1 MFTGEKLSYLTPK
14 DIREKN
20 ITVRNEEER
29 IKAQQLDLGPDSDD
43 LKVFRRIPRKK
54 PWVLLD
60 GLDRRETKIPLTRV
74 FRSPKLAHDQDRST
88 TSSNTTSI
96 RKINAYLVASNDI
109 IKQSKNGGI
118 KINIFLTNERGW
130 KSKAMRIIADEI
142 ALKSDSLV
150 IVPDLFREQQD
161 TIINDDELR
170 KSFTVAEKRRIF
182 DDIIATFQFSVNELQ
197 PRAISLFGLGIGA
210 GFALEYTCDVHSIGC
225 EGMKQQIDQILSSS
239 SSSLS
244 SSELEEGWNIEEMIR
259 NDLIATYL
267 HEHMWLRKQLK
278 EHPPKIPQR
287 KVKKQRDEEE
297 EDNEYDDDIDNDE
310 KELSEIED
318 LEEDL
323 GMIVANSNDDGEEDD
338 EETSDEELRK
348 QIQDFA
354 NEYRNMNQSQMMTSS
369 DLTTATKTTTSTKK
383 RKNAKEKQE
392 NKALPNQA
400 STTSSSSSIT
410 SVDLSTQQSKQI
422 SSLSEVFDDNLNQNN
437 YTEYYDQLRGEL
449 RHILE
454 RSKYCEEKRLM
465 QLNNSKI
472 SPVDIIK
479 YVPNALI
486 AWNAEG
492 YDVEK
497 VSKQLYT
504 SLFFAEGLP
513 TSSNNN
519 NNNDDDYECDDD
531 DDDEEEEEDEE
542 DDLR

>member
-29 IKAQQLDLGPDSDD
+29 IKAQKLDLGPDSDD

-74 FRSPKLAHDQDRST
+74 FRSPKLAHDQDRSST
-88 TSSNTTSI
+88 SSSNTTSI

-150 IVPDLFREQQD
+150 IVPDLFRERHD
-161 TIINDDELR
+161 TIINDDELK
-170 KSFTVAEKRRIF
+170 KSFSTAEKRRIF

-210 GFALEYTCDVHSIGC
+210 GFALEYACDAHSISC
-225 EGMKQQIDQILSSS
+225 EGMRQQIDQILSSS
-239 SSSLS
+239 SSSLC
-244 SSELEEGWNIEEMIR
+244 SSESKEGWNIEEMIR

-278 EHPPKIPQR
+278 ERPPKIPQR
-287 KVKKQRDEEE
+287 KSKKQLEEE
-297 EDNEYDDDIDNDE
+297 EDEDDDRDDDE

-323 GMIVANSNDDGEEDD
+323 GMIVANSNDDGEED

-354 NEYRNMNQSQMMTSS
+354 NEYRNMNQSQVMTSS
-369 DLTTATKTTTSTKK
+369 DLKPDTKTPTTNK
-383 RKNAKEKQE
+383 RKSANKKQE
-392 NKALPNQA
+392 SKALPNKA
-400 STTSSSSSIT
+400 STTSSSSSSIT

-422 SSLSEVFDDNLNQNN
+422 SSLSEVFDDNNLNQNN

-449 RHILE
+449 QHILE

-519 NNNDDDYECDDD
+519 EDDDYENDDD
-531 DDDEEEEEDEE
+531 DEEEDEE
-542 DDLR
+542 DDMR